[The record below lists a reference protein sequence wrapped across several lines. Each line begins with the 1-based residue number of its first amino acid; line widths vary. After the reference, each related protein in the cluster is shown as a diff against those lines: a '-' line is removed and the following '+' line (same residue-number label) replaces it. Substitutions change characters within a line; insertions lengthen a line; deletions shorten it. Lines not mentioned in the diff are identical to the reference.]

1 MVFFGGIFQGAA
13 GISAPISITFLN
25 SFKLERKTFIPTIS
39 VYFMM
44 MSVFQ
49 APALIH
55 YEFMTFEIFLISL
68 ICTGILII
76 SMPIGNKIAKSFSVE
91 LSNLNLLLSVSLV
104 ILGFIIVFLLEKTKN
119 IK

>member
-1 MVFFGGIFQGAA
+1 
-13 GISAPISITFLN
+13 
-25 SFKLERKTFIPTIS
+25 
-39 VYFMM
+39 MM

-76 SMPIGNKIAKSFSVE
+76 SMPIGNKIAKSVSVE
-91 LSNLNLLLSVSLV
+91 LFDKLILTLLGLISLK
-104 ILGFIIVFLLEKTKN
+104 IFFDFG
-119 IK
+119 IKFYL